1 MHVDRAVEHV
11 VVAVA
16 RFIEERLAGFDT
28 PLRFRETREQ
38 IKLNR
43 REHER
48 LGAEHGGAGVEIEP
62 EIAHDDFLG
71 RSLGV
76 GGDGGVERTAAEDG
90 AESGEEFAGGKR
102 FREVIIRADFEAH
115 DAVGFVA
122 ACREHEYGHGRFLAD
137 AFQDLEAVHAGEHH
151 IENERVRG
159 GGSGSG
165 GALDALG
172 AGVHGGD
179 VESEWLKVSG
189 DETAKLFVVVNHQQ
203 ARAAGVGSG
212 GIHRRGFLGSCRR
225 ACNRRELNV
234 SLTILTR
241 SAYIRLTSVPYLLPM
256 RCVFLLFLLCS
267 PLGAAELRMEVQLRW
282 RGVPVAVPSAELAGA
297 TGQSVRLT
305 RFAAIVAGVVLTR
318 AEGGTV
324 QLDGQYGF
332 LDAESGRL
340 ALTLRNVPDGDY
352 HGLEFQLG
360 LPAVVN
366 HGDPGQWP
374 ARHPLNP
381 IVNGLHWG
389 WAGGYVFAAIEGRW
403 RAAASGV
410 STEHAI
416 DERGFSYHLATD
428 ARVMR
433 VGFVALVQVAGPTTV
448 SLALDLGKAVG
459 GHVLAADDGS
469 ETTHSGEDDELA
481 TTLTKALERAWFFL
495 EAKPTVV
502 ADDVRRPAPRSEEIP
517 GLVTS
522 SATTPRPFVVPAGFP
537 QPELPADNPL
547 TQEGVALGER
557 LFHDQ
562 RLSAGYL
569 QSCASCHSATRAFSD
584 GQATSAGVDGIRGT
598 RNSMPL
604 FNLAWSPAYAWDG
617 GKPRIRDQVRAA
629 MTNPIEMKA
638 DLTVVVAE
646 LNRDAGLRDKFAAAF
661 GSPEITA
668 DRVDLAMEQFLL
680 TLVAADS
687 KFDRSLRGA
696 AELTAEE
703 KAGFALFVTEY
714 DPARG
719 RRGADCF
726 HCHGGALFTDFGL
739 RSNGL
744 DLVSADG
751 GRALV
756 TGKKTDAGKFKTPSL
771 RNVAVTAPYMHDG
784 RLATLEDVIAHY
796 DHGVK
801 RAATLDPNL
810 AKHPAVGLALTAGE
824 QRALVAFL
832 RTLTD
837 STVSAAPAGKSL
849 TSHP

>member
-1 MHVDRAVEHV
+1 
-11 VVAVA
+11 
-16 RFIEERLAGFDT
+16 
-28 PLRFRETREQ
+28 
-38 IKLNR
+38 
-43 REHER
+43 
-48 LGAEHGGAGVEIEP
+48 
-62 EIAHDDFLG
+62 
-71 RSLGV
+71 
-76 GGDGGVERTAAEDG
+76 
-90 AESGEEFAGGKR
+90 
-102 FREVIIRADFEAH
+102 
-115 DAVGFVA
+115 
-122 ACREHEYGHGRFLAD
+122 
-137 AFQDLEAVHAGEHH
+137 
-151 IENERVRG
+151 
-159 GGSGSG
+159 
-165 GALDALG
+165 
-172 AGVHGGD
+172 
-179 VESEWLKVSG
+179 
-189 DETAKLFVVVNHQQ
+189 
-203 ARAAGVGSG
+203 
-212 GIHRRGFLGSCRR
+212 
-225 ACNRRELNV
+225 
-234 SLTILTR
+234 
-241 SAYIRLTSVPYLLPM
+241 M

-282 RGVPVAVPSAELAGA
+282 RGVPVAVPSAELAAA
-297 TGQSVRLT
+297 TGQAVRLT

-324 QLDGQYGF
+324 QLDGQYGL

-340 ALTLRNVPDGDY
+340 ALTLRNVPNGDY

-502 ADDVRRPAPRSEEIP
+502 ADDVRRPAPGSEEIS

>member
-1 MHVDRAVEHV
+1 M
-11 VVAVA
+11 VAG
-16 RFIEERLAGFDT
+16 E
-28 PLRFRETREQ
+28 
-38 IKLNR
+38 
-43 REHER
+43 
-48 LGAEHGGAGVEIEP
+48 
-62 EIAHDDFLG
+62 LG
-71 RSLGV
+71 RNP
-76 GGDGGVERTAAEDG
+76 
-90 AESGEEFAGGKR
+90 
-102 FREVIIRADFEAH
+102 
-115 DAVGFVA
+115 AV
-122 ACREHEYGHGRFLAD
+122 
-137 AFQDLEAVHAGEHH
+137 
-151 IENERVRG
+151 
-159 GGSGSG
+159 
-165 GALDALG
+165 
-172 AGVHGGD
+172 
-179 VESEWLKVSG
+179 
-189 DETAKLFVVVNHQQ
+189 
-203 ARAAGVGSG
+203 
-212 GIHRRGFLGSCRR
+212 
-225 ACNRRELNV
+225 LNA
-234 SLTILTR
+234 SLTIPAPSFHMGLILVIHPV
-241 SAYIRLTSVPYLLPM
+241 SM
-256 RCVFLLFLLCS
+256 RCALFLLFLCS
-267 PLGAAELRMEVQLRW
+267 SLSGAELRVEVQLRW
-282 RGVPVAVPSAELAGA
+282 RGFPVAVPSGELVGAE
-297 TGQSVRLT
+297 GQRVRLT
-305 RFAAIVAGVVLTR
+305 RFAAVVSGVVLARTD
-318 AEGGTV
+318 GGTV

-360 LPAVVN
+360 LPRLVN

-403 RAAASGV
+403 RTAVADAANA
-410 STEHAI
+410 
-416 DERGFSYHLATD
+416 ERGFSYHLASD

-459 GHVLAADDGS
+459 GHALAADDGS
-469 ETTHSGEDDELA
+469 ESTHSGEGDGLA
-481 TTLTKALERAWFFL
+481 TTLAKAMERAWFFL
-495 EAKPTVV
+495 EVKPTVV
-502 ADDVRRPAPRSEEIP
+502 ADDVRRPAPSSEEIP

-522 SATTPRPFVVPAGFP
+522 SATSPRPFVVPAGFP

-547 TQEGVALGER
+547 TQEGVALGEL

-569 QSCASCHSATRAFSD
+569 QSCASCHAAPRAFSD

-598 RNSMPL
+598 RSSMPL

-617 GKPRIRDQVRAA
+617 AKPRIRDQVRAA

-661 GSPEITA
+661 GSPDITA
-668 DRVDLAMEQFLL
+668 DRVDLALEQFLL
-680 TLVAADS
+680 TLIAADS
-687 KFDRSLRGA
+687 TFDRSLRGA
-696 AELTAEE
+696 AELTEEE
-703 KAGFALFVTEY
+703 KVGFALFVTEY

>member
-76 GGDGGVERTAAEDG
+76 GGDSGVERTAAEDG
-90 AESGEEFAGGKR
+90 AESGEEFACGKR

-159 GGSGSG
+159 GGAGSG
-165 GALDALG
+165 GAFDALG

-297 TGQSVRLT
+297 TGQTVRLT

-324 QLDGQYGF
+324 QLDGQYGL

-352 HGLEFQLG
+352 HGLAFQLG

-522 SATTPRPFVVPAGFP
+522 SATSPRPFVVPAGFP

-569 QSCASCHSATRAFSD
+569 QSCASCHAAPRAFSD

-771 RNVAVTAPYMHDG
+771 RNVAVTAPFMHDG

>member
-165 GALDALG
+165 GAFDALG

-297 TGQSVRLT
+297 TGQTVRLT

-324 QLDGQYGF
+324 QLDGQYGL

-352 HGLEFQLG
+352 HGLAFQLG

-522 SATTPRPFVVPAGFP
+522 SATSPRPFVVPAGFP

-569 QSCASCHSATRAFSD
+569 QSCASCHAAPRAFSD

>member
-1 MHVDRAVEHV
+1 
-11 VVAVA
+11 
-16 RFIEERLAGFDT
+16 
-28 PLRFRETREQ
+28 
-38 IKLNR
+38 
-43 REHER
+43 
-48 LGAEHGGAGVEIEP
+48 
-62 EIAHDDFLG
+62 
-71 RSLGV
+71 
-76 GGDGGVERTAAEDG
+76 
-90 AESGEEFAGGKR
+90 
-102 FREVIIRADFEAH
+102 
-115 DAVGFVA
+115 
-122 ACREHEYGHGRFLAD
+122 
-137 AFQDLEAVHAGEHH
+137 
-151 IENERVRG
+151 
-159 GGSGSG
+159 
-165 GALDALG
+165 
-172 AGVHGGD
+172 
-179 VESEWLKVSG
+179 
-189 DETAKLFVVVNHQQ
+189 
-203 ARAAGVGSG
+203 
-212 GIHRRGFLGSCRR
+212 
-225 ACNRRELNV
+225 
-234 SLTILTR
+234 
-241 SAYIRLTSVPYLLPM
+241 M

-297 TGQSVRLT
+297 TGQTVRLT

-324 QLDGQYGF
+324 QLDGEYGL

-403 RAAASGV
+403 RGSATGPAKPAG
-410 STEHAI
+410 E
-416 DERGFSYHLATD
+416 ERGFSYHLGTD
-428 ARVMR
+428 PRVMR
-433 VGFVALVQVAGPTTV
+433 VGFVSLLTVAGPTTV

-459 GHVLAADDGS
+459 GHMLAADDGS
-469 ETTHSGEDDELA
+469 ETTHSAEDDALA
-481 TTLTKALERAWFFL
+481 TKLTKAMERAWFFL
-495 EAKPTVV
+495 EAKPTTTPPAAV
-502 ADDVRRPAPRSEEIP
+502 ATEKGAAERANETPR
-517 GLVTS
+517 G
-522 SATTPRPFVVPAGFP
+522 TPRPFVVPAGFP

-547 TQEGVALGER
+547 TQEGVALGEQ
-557 LFHDQ
+557 LFHDR
-562 RLSAGYL
+562 RLSAGRI
-569 QSCASCHSATRAFSD
+569 QSCASCHAPELAFAD
-584 GQATSAGVDGIRGT
+584 GQATSAGVDGVRGT

-604 FNLAWSPAYAWDG
+604 FNLVWSPGYGWDG

-638 DLTVVVAE
+638 DLEVVTTE
-646 LNRDAGLRDKFAAAF
+646 LNRDAGLRGKFAEAF
-661 GSPEITA
+661 GSPDITA
-668 DRVDLAMEQFLL
+668 DRVDLALEQFLL
-680 TLVAADS
+680 TLIAADS

-696 AELTAEE
+696 AKLTEEE
-703 KAGFALFVTEY
+703 KVGFALFVSEY